1 MDKYEKAFAMT
12 YAEAAIIIL
21 DIPIYGND
29 NNNDY
34 YYSIP
39 EYQAAKALAIQALL
53 TKVPE
58 EGEVE

>member
-12 YAEAAIIIL
+12 YAEAARIIL
-21 DIPIYGND
+21 DIPIYGK
-29 NNNDY
+29 DY

-39 EYQAAKALAIQALL
+39 EYQAAKALAVQALL